1 MTPEHVSARG
11 STEGA
16 VWPAAKEL
24 PSLVAV
30 LDLLLTI
37 AAAALWYTKPGLGP
51 WPLLLVAAG
60 IIARYFSQRTSPIFR
75 TSSFDL
81 PLLLFLASAAMG
93 VALAYDRE
101 AAWAKFWVIVAGL
114 AMYGAF
120 VRTPERVRAG
130 RWEIAPVRVVL
141 AVLPAVLAA
150 YFLLTNDWA
159 HWAGKLFWV
168 DTATRWV
175 ASWQPSLPGHRLHP
189 NVAGGLIAAL
199 IPLQVAAVGRRPAA
213 IPLVALSAV
222 ALIMTASRGAW
233 LALAVAVAGWIVWRA
248 SERTGWTPAR
258 RAFRLGLLT
267 AIALAGA
274 LLIAWSLR
282 GSELIRPAAQR
293 LALLQGSLD
302 LALDTPFTGIGLAG
316 YQMAYSSY
324 VLLLHVGHT
333 IHSHNLPVNL
343 WLEQGILGPLS
354 LAWLVVTAVWTARRP
369 SFWREAALASLT
381 VILIHGMV
389 DDAFYGS
396 RGVILFFIP
405 FALLARGELLRQ
417 PDAGRT
423 VPDAPAGR
431 IPAGRGTLF
440 VALFAAAIL
449 VLALLPGTRAAF
461 QADLA
466 ALAQTRAELSVYR
479 WPEWPIQDALRRPL
493 PGAAQ
498 PAAQRV
504 DLGPAIARY
513 QATLALDPANVTAN
527 RRLGQIELSRG
538 QYEAARRHLE
548 TAYGAAPGQ
557 RATRQLLGE
566 SYALAGDAASAA
578 ALWRTVDLT
587 QGQLPAREWWYG
599 AIGETANQQRIKQ
612 AIERLSAK
620 P

>member
-1 MTPEHVSARG
+1 MTPEHAAARG
-11 STEGA
+11 STEGE
-16 VWPAAKEL
+16 VWPAASEL

-37 AAAALWYTKPGLGP
+37 AAAALWYAKPGLGP

-60 IIARYFSQRTSPIFR
+60 ISARYFSQRASPIFR
-75 TSSFDL
+75 SSSFDL

-120 VRTPERVRAG
+120 VRAPERVRAG
-130 RWEIAPVRVVL
+130 RWVIAPVRVVL
-141 AVLPAVLAA
+141 AMLPAVMAA

-159 HWAGKLFWV
+159 HWAGKLAWV
-168 DTATRWV
+168 DAATRWV
-175 ASWQPSLPGHRLHP
+175 TSWQPSLPGHRLHP

-199 IPLQVAAVGRRPAA
+199 IPLQIAAIGRKPAA
-213 IPLVALSAV
+213 IPLVALSGI

-258 RAFRLGLLT
+258 RALRLSLLT
-267 AIALAGA
+267 TVALVGA
-274 LLIAWSLR
+274 LLIAWFVR
-282 GSELIRPAAQR
+282 GSELFRPAAQR

-343 WLEQGILGPLS
+343 WLEQGILGLLS
-354 LAWLVVTAVWTARRP
+354 LVWLVVAAVWTAWRP
-369 SFWREAALASLT
+369 SSWREAALASLV

-405 FALLARGELLRQ
+405 FALLARGEFARQ
-417 PDAGRT
+417 PEAEQT
-423 VPDAPAGR
+423 VPAAPAGWTR
-431 IPAGRGTLF
+431 AGQGTL
-440 VALFAAAIL
+440 VLAVFAAVIL

-461 QADLA
+461 QADLG
-466 ALAQTRAELSVYR
+466 ALAQTRTELSVYR

-493 PGAAQ
+493 PGAAN
-498 PAAQRV
+498 AADPV

-513 QATLALDPANVTAN
+513 EAALALDPANVTAN

-538 QYEAARRHLE
+538 QYDAAHHHLE
-548 TAYGAAPGQ
+548 AAYGAAPGQ

-566 SYALAGDAASAA
+566 SYALTGDAAGAA
-578 ALWRTVDLT
+578 ALWRVVDLG
-587 QGQLPAREWWYG
+587 QGQLVARAWWYG
-599 AIGETANQQRIKQ
+599 AIGETVNQQRITQ
-612 AIERLSAK
+612 AIERLNAE

>member
-1 MTPEHVSARG
+1 MRLATG
-11 STEGA
+11 
-16 VWPAAKEL
+16 EL
-24 PSLVAV
+24 PSLVSV

-37 AAAALWYTKPGLGP
+37 AAAALWYAKPGIGP

-75 TSSFDL
+75 KSSFDL

-120 VRTPERVRAG
+120 VRAPERVRAG
-130 RWEIAPVRVVL
+130 RWEFAPVRVVL
-141 AVLPAVLAA
+141 AVLPAVMAA

-159 HWAGKLFWV
+159 HWAGKLSWV
-168 DTATRWV
+168 DTATSWV
-175 ASWQPSLPGHRLHP
+175 ASWQPDLPGHRLHP
-189 NVAGGLIAAL
+189 NVAAGLIAAL
-199 IPLQVAAVGRRPAA
+199 IPLQIAAVGRKPAA
-213 IPLVALSAV
+213 IPLVALSAIG
-222 ALIMTASRGAW
+222 LLMTASRGAW
-233 LALAVAVAGWIVWRA
+233 LALAVAGTGWIVWRA

-258 RAFRLGLLT
+258 RAFWLGLLT

-274 LLIAWSLR
+274 LLIAWSIR

-293 LALLQGSLD
+293 LALLQNSLD

-343 WLEQGILGPLS
+343 WLEQGILGPVS
-354 LAWLVVTAVWTARRP
+354 LTWLVVAAVWTVRRP
-369 SFWREAALASLT
+369 SFWREAALASLA

-405 FALLARGELLRQ
+405 FALLARGEFGRQ
-417 PDAGRT
+417 SEAGQT
-423 VPDAPAGR
+423 VPAAPARR
-431 IPAGRGTLF
+431 ILAGRGTLLLA
-440 VALFAAAIL
+440 VFAAA
-449 VLALLPGTRAAF
+449 VMVSALLPGTRAAF
-461 QADLA
+461 QADLG

-498 PAAQRV
+498 PAVQPV
-504 DLGPAIARY
+504 DLGPAVARY
-513 QATLALDPANVTAN
+513 LAALALDPANVAAN

-548 TAYGAAPGQ
+548 AAYGAAPGQ

-566 SYALAGDAASAA
+566 SYALAGDAAGAA
-578 ALWRTVDLT
+578 ALWRTVDLG

-599 AIGETANQQRIKQ
+599 AIGETANQQRITQ
-612 AIERLSAK
+612 AIERLNAE